1 MLWSVALSID
11 GADAASVTPV
21 AAALEASGVD
31 ACHVT
36 DHPYPPRTWLDA
48 GGHRALDPFVTL
60 SFAAAVTTR
69 LRLHTNV
76 LVAGYRNPVLAAH
89 AIATL
94 DALSG
99 GRMIIGLG
107 MGYLRAEFAALGVD
121 HQRRGALLDQAVA
134 AMTAAWSGATEN
146 VLSPAPVSRPHPPIW
161 FGGNSAAAIKRVVAA
176 GQGWAPFPASK
187 SMARHTRTAELAD
200 PSALK
205 RAIGQLR
212 AEAETAGR
220 TEPID
225 VCCVPFSHP
234 YDSAVLDPDRLV
246 AEAAELAE
254 LGVTWLSVRLPA
266 PSRAGLLENVER
278 FGAEVVHA

>member
-1 MLWSVALSID
+1 
-11 GADAASVTPV
+11 V

-146 VLSPAPVSRPHPPIW
+146 VLIPAASTDLVRRELSGCDQAGGRGRPGMGAVPGVEVH
-161 FGGNSAAAIKRVVAA
+161 
-176 GQGWAPFPASK
+176 GQAYS
-187 SMARHTRTAELAD
+187 H
-200 PSALK
+200 
-205 RAIGQLR
+205 
-212 AEAETAGR
+212 GR
-220 TEPID
+220 TGRPERAQTGHRP
-225 VCCVPFSHP
+225 
-234 YDSAVLDPDRLV
+234 
-246 AEAAELAE
+246 
-254 LGVTWLSVRLPA
+254 VTC
-266 PSRAGLLENVER
+266 G
-278 FGAEVVHA
+278 G